1 MPNRGR
7 LQGEPLSYVA
17 DGDWLTGELIADA
30 PVEVRACR
38 IAAQRLE
45 LAIHDMPRGQAADLL
60 AISRQTLYDLL
71 KGRNFLDTLTLA
83 RAEAALS
90 RSLWPTPD
98 ELRSQPRRTSN
109 PS

>member
-38 IAAQRLE
+38 LAIQRLE
-45 LAIHDMPRGQAADLL
+45 LAIHDMPRGQAAAMLG
-60 AISRQTLYDLL
+60 ISRQTLYDLL
-71 KGRNFLDTLTLA
+71 KGRNFFDTLSLA
-83 RAEAALS
+83 RAENALGQ
-90 RSLWPTPD
+90 RLWPAPQEVD
-98 ELRSQPRRTSN
+98 R
-109 PS
+109 